1 MVNKRKQNLV
11 SPDAGGSTSKSPKRK
26 GVCKNYVHA
35 GPAYLET
42 LGQTHCGWIFGAIA
56 EIVDNSKDARAT
68 KLDISVEYHHSGIHG
83 EKIPMLALIDD
94 GHGMSHDELLVM
106 LSLGNKKFHEDD
118 RERIGKYGVGFKTGA
133 MKLGRD
139 VIVLTQTTESRSVAF
154 LSQTYNESNK
164 DDDLEAELE
173 LPIVSYHRIGSVMK
187 LDTNV
192 QSEQTSEYNLD
203 ILRRF
208 SPFNEYFIGA
218 KFALFGENG
227 QGTQVYIWNLEKSG
241 SDFSLEWHRS
251 NNGDDIVIRS
261 RRTRQRPGQLAQ
273 RVPLDYSLRAYLEVI
288 FLDPR
293 MKIFIQGSLII
304 DGNIL
309 GKPVQLIL
317 GHSQQEWE
325 RMNSGIFL
333 YWHGRLIEA
342 YKRVGGMIQHPEN
355 SRGVIGVVDVT
366 DVMHVGD
373 RDMVNNTKQTF
384 QECKPYAEL
393 EDWLGGML
401 DMYCR
406 ENSEASEGGSSAN
419 SERPHV
425 RFNIPR
431 SPKQPAA
438 KKSLN
443 SAGRNTTNTSNVGP
457 KLPAAEKAPRCS
469 RSEDDSSSSSE
480 RPRVVHNVPKVPK
493 AKRGRPKLPAAK
505 KASNYARRNSTAT
518 TTSNSGSKLPAAKKS
533 AKWATSNSTSTIN
546 VGLQGCE
553 ANLGFRK
560 RFTRSC
566 LYPPNP
572 K

>member
-1 MVNKRKQNLV
+1 MVNKRKKNLV
-11 SPDAGGSTSKSPKRK
+11 SPDAGGSTSGSPKRK

-35 GPAYLET
+35 CPAYLET
-42 LGQTHCGWIFGAIA
+42 LGQTHCGWTFGAIA

-68 KLDISVEYHHSGIHG
+68 KLDILVEHHHSEMHG
-83 EKIPMLALIDD
+83 ERIPMLALIDD

-106 LSLGNKKFHEDD
+106 LSLGNKKFHQDD
-118 RERIGKYGVGFKTGA
+118 RERIGKYGVGFRTGA

-154 LSQTYNESNK
+154 LSQTCNESNK
-164 DDDLEAELE
+164 DDDSEAELE
-173 LPIVSYHRIGSVMK
+173 LPIVTYHRIASVME
-187 LDTNV
+187 LDTDV

-203 ILRRF
+203 IMKRF
-208 SPFNEYFIGA
+208 SPFNEYFIGG

-241 SDFSLEWHRS
+241 SDFSLEWQRS
-251 NNGDDIVIRS
+251 NNGDVNGDDIVIRS
-261 RRTRQRPGQLAQ
+261 RRTRQRPGPLSQ

-288 FLDPR
+288 FIDPR
-293 MKIFIQGSLII
+293 MEIFIQGSLVKSRLVAKSLDKTKII
-304 DGNIL
+304 DGNIP

-317 GHSQQEWE
+317 GHCKQEWE

-366 DVMHVGD
+366 DVMRVGD

-384 QECKPYAEL
+384 QECEAYAEL

-406 ENSEASEGGSSAN
+406 ENSEGGGSRRNTTSTSTVRTQGSEDDSSAT

-425 RFNIPR
+425 VHNIP
-431 SPKQPAA
+431 
-438 KKSLN
+438 
-443 SAGRNTTNTSNVGP
+443 
-457 KLPAAEKAPRCS
+457 E
-469 RSEDDSSSSSE
+469 
-480 RPRVVHNVPKVPK
+480 VPK
-493 AKRGRPKLPAAK
+493 AERGRPKLTAAQ
-505 KASNYARRNSTAT
+505 KASNYATR
-518 TTSNSGSKLPAAKKS
+518 
-533 AKWATSNSTSTIN
+533 NSTSTIN
-546 VGLQGCE
+546 MGLQRCE

-560 RFTRSC
+560 RFTRSSLLC
-566 LYPPNP
+566 PPTP
-572 K
+572 KVTFVLPEEMQ